1 MTKTE
6 FRREFEEYFVG
17 LKRQELDA
25 LTVYVLS
32 MQEAG
37 IWNQWVDQLA
47 IHLHEAIMNRE
58 SGHYESV
65 ITDKTLH

>member
-17 LKRQELDA
+17 LNRQELDA

-32 MQEAG
+32 MQEVG
-37 IWNQWVDQLA
+37 IWNEWVDQLS

-58 SGHYESV
+58 SGHYESI

>member
-1 MTKTE
+1 M
-6 FRREFEEYFVG
+6 G
-17 LKRQELDA
+17 LTRQELDA

-37 IWNQWVDQLA
+37 MWNEWVDQLA
-47 IHLHEAIMNRE
+47 IHLNEAIMSRE
-58 SGHYESV
+58 SGHYESI